1 MNSDKENEENE
12 EIVREVLPLPT
23 IWEVPD
29 GLWDV
34 IEPLL
39 AQYDPAPRMGR
50 PRINQRHALNG
61 VIYRVRTGC
70 QWNALPKEFGDD
82 VSIYR
87 TLQRWESR
95 GIFEKVWAVLLTRCD
110 LLGGVDWE
118 WQSADGALGK
128 ARGIKKG
135 RPKGAKNK
143 KTRLTRRVLEPI
155 PRIVASVGSRKA
167 FSSKEEATRWASSL
181 PEPTST
187 TTAS

>member
-1 MNSDKENEENE
+1 MSSDEK
-12 EIVREVLPLPT
+12 IVHDVLPLPT

-29 GLWDV
+29 GLWEIV
-34 IEPLL
+34 EALL
-39 AQYDPAPRMGR
+39 AEYDPAPRMGR
-50 PRINQRHALNG
+50 PRINQRNALNG

-70 QWNALPKEFGDD
+70 QWNVLPKEFGDD

-95 GIFEKVWAVLLTRCD
+95 GIFEKMWAVLVTRCD

-143 KTRLTRRVLEPI
+143 KTRPVPVLEPI
-155 PRIVASVGSRKA
+155 PRIVASVGSKKA
-167 FSSKEEATRWASSL
+167 FSSKAEATRWALSL
-181 PEPTST
+181 PERTSM

>member
-1 MNSDKENEENE
+1 MATVATNENES
-12 EIVREVLPLPT
+12 IVPDVLPT

-29 GLWDV
+29 GLWNI
-34 IEPLL
+34 IELLL
-39 AQYDPAPRMGR
+39 AEYDPAPRMGR
-50 PRINQRHALNG
+50 PRINQRNALNG

-70 QWNALPKEFGDD
+70 QWNVLPKEFGDD

-95 GIFEKVWAVLLTRCD
+95 GIFEKVWAVLVTRCD

-128 ARGIKKG
+128 ARGIKRG
-135 RPKGAKNK
+135 RPRGAKNK
-143 KTRLTRRVLEPI
+143 KTCPVPVSAPT

-167 FSSKEEATRWASSL
+167 FSSREEATRWALSS
-181 PEPTST
+181 PERTST
-187 TTAS
+187 TTAF